1 MIYNV
6 YKLINEVNKRRK
18 GKRGGIMEGWRGR
31 RQEWE
36 PPAAASSPTC
46 PFLRPRLSNVMH
58 EYYYYNK

>member
-6 YKLINEVNKRRK
+6 YTLINEVNKRRK

-46 PFLRPRLSNVMH
+46 PFLRPRLSNV
-58 EYYYYNK
+58 

>member
-6 YKLINEVNKRRK
+6 YTLINEVNKRRK

-36 PPAAASSPTC
+36 LNLLKPVK
-46 PFLRPRLSNVMH
+46 RM
-58 EYYYYNK
+58 K